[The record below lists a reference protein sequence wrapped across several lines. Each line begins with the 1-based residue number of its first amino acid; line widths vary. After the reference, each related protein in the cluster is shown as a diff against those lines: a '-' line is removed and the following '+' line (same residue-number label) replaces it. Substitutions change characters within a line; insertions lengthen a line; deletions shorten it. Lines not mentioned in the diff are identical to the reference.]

1 MKGDRRAHHQHSQAL
16 ARTGIPDARACEGG
30 GHPRR
35 AQTLDSTKRSQR
47 DSDGPSWTPVR
58 SSRRWKEDEDS
69 PNRLYM
75 LVTDVLVTTFKNL
88 QSMWMRAN
96 Q

>member
-1 MKGDRRAHHQHSQAL
+1 MKGDWRAHHQHSQTH

-30 GHPRR
+30 RHPRH
-35 AQTLDSTKRSQR
+35 AQTPDSTKLSQR
-47 DSDGPSWTPVR
+47 DSDVPSWTPVW

-75 LVTDVLVTTFKNL
+75 LVTNVLVTTFKNR